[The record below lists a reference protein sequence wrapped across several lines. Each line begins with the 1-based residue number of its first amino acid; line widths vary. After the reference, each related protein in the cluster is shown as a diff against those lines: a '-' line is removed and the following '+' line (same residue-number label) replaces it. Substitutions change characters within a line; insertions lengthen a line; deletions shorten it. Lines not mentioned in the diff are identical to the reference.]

1 MFKVIFFPHDLISD
15 NYATEVNVFQLVLML
30 ELFL

>member
-15 NYATEVNVFQLVLML
+15 NYAKEVNVFKLVLTL
-30 ELFL
+30 QLFF